1 MLKRGLRENRHPRYA
16 AEVRENLVPV
26 RRDLH
31 MRSNE
36 GTPSLTLFPHED
48 VLAKALEYELALAAL
63 RQAEV
68 DAGRADPGRPSY
80 EAAYGVSG
88 IVDSPLCCFLNE
100 FVKNLPVPCR
110 AHMSPNID
118 HTGGLCRFESAS
130 GPPVYYHP
138 SQCPGVGVSDTPFP
152 VIETL
157 LSLPFALLHQYP
169 RLNAITPASHY
180 QQQVLDL
187 ALAIITLWDFDPGTP
202 SPAEASNDAIF
213 QQLEPVNTRVATF
226 TSILPR
232 IGEALTFHCRTPSPS
247 NADDAWSDSDGLG
260 ESGGN
265 GSDEG
270 KYSSSSSGG
279 VIGKDNERFIG
290 ATAND
295 TLMACGYLSPRDWLR
310 YRRIP
315 AASE

>member
-16 AEVRENLVPV
+16 AEVRENLVPGKRV
-26 RRDLH
+26 LTA
-31 MRSNE
+31 RSTPCSLNE

-48 VLAKALEYELALAAL
+48 VLAKALEYELTLASL

-80 EAAYGVSG
+80 EAAY
-88 IVDSPLCCFLNE
+88 
-100 FVKNLPVPCR
+100 VPCR
-110 AHMSPNID
+110 AHMSHNID